1 MDLTV
6 LGCTGSYPGPGDVCS
21 GYLVQGGGVTLWVDA
36 GPGTLAR
43 LQQHVDL
50 DAVDGVVLTHA
61 HPDHWADALSW
72 HIAIR
77 YLRKRVGVPVWSPA
91 RVRELVA
98 EVNGGIG
105 RECDWST
112 VASGDRARIGGLTL
126 SFSRTDHGPETL
138 AVRVDEDGGASI
150 GYSADTGADWSL
162 ERLGAGLDLALCEAS
177 LTTDQERSV
186 QHLSARQAGDLA
198 RQAGVGRL
206 VVTHFPPGIDPV
218 RQQADAAEAFGAP
231 VGMATEGATFAV
243 SRGSR
248 G

>member
-1 MDLTV
+1 MELTV

-21 GYLVQGGGVTLWVDA
+21 GYLVRGGGATLWLDA

-50 DAVDGVVLTHA
+50 DEIDGVVLTHA
-61 HPDHWADALSW
+61 HPDHWTDVLAW

-77 YLRKRVGVPVWSPA
+77 YLRKRVGVPVWSPS
-91 RVRELVA
+91 RVRELVHD
-98 EVNGGIG
+98 VNGAISPA
-105 RECDWST
+105 CDWSAVST
-112 VASGDRARIGGLTL
+112 GDRVGIGGLTIT
-126 SFSRTDHGPETL
+126 FSRTDHGPETL
-138 AVRVDEDGGASI
+138 AVRIDDADGASL

-162 ERLGAGLDLALCEAS
+162 DRLGDGLDLALCEAS

-198 RQAGVGRL
+198 RQAGVGQL

-218 RQQADAAEAFGAP
+218 RQQDDAAEAFGAP
-231 VGMATEGATFAV
+231 VGRASLGATFEVAHH
-243 SRGSR
+243 G
-248 G
+248 